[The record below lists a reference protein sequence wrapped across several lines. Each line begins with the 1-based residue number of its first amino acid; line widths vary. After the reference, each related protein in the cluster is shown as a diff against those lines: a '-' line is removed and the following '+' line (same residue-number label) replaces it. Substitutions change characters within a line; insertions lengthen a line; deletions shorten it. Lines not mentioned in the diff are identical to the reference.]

1 MWSSPGTQEPG
12 PGAREE
18 ALEEALEEG
27 REEEEQVQGG
37 EEQQELGGTKV
48 SK

>member
-18 ALEEALEEG
+18 ALEEALEEEK
-27 REEEEQVQGG
+27 EEAG
-37 EEQQELGGTKV
+37 ERRRSRCRGER
-48 SK
+48 SSRS

>member
-18 ALEEALEEG
+18 ALEEALEEEKG

-37 EEQQELGGTKV
+37 EEQ
-48 SK
+48 

>member
-18 ALEEALEEG
+18 ALEEALEEEKEEEG

-37 EEQQELGGTKV
+37 EEQ
-48 SK
+48 